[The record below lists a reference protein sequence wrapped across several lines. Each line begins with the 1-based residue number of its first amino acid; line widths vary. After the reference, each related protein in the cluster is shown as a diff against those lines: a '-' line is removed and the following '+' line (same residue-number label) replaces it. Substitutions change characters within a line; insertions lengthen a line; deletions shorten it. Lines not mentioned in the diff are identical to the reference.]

1 MLNNGFSLASQ
12 PYPRRVISGVQPTG
26 VLHLGNYF
34 GAIKPWIDLQ
44 NNESDVTY
52 FIADLHSMT
61 MPHKPDELRQNILQ
75 QVATLLACGID
86 PTKANLFAQSSVP
99 QHAELCWIFTCL
111 TTMARLAHLP
121 QYKDKSATLKDVPTG
136 LFIYPILQAAD
147 ILLHKWVWQRCTIS
161 ESVSSI
167 IVFVHR
173 ATHVPC
179 GEDQIQQLQL
189 AADLSRSFN
198 KKFGRTFPDV
208 TSLIAD
214 DPSARI
220 RSLRDPTKKQSKS
233 DPDTKSRV
241 TLLDP
246 PDVMMERIKKAL
258 TDFKSEVTYEPQ
270 VRPGVANLI
279 TIHSLITNQTPQEVC
294 DQAKDIDTGKWVSH
308 TSSLWT
314 WTSRKRIFNVCFL
327 HLNYRYKLVVADAV
341 IAHFSPIR
349 ERILDYMKNRDYLT
363 TIMVRGAEKAQ
374 QTAEQTIKEVKEK
387 VGLHVFR

>member
-1 MLNNGFSLASQ
+1 M
-12 PYPRRVISGVQPTG
+12 
-26 VLHLGNYF
+26 
-34 GAIKPWIDLQ
+34 
-44 NNESDVTY
+44 
-52 FIADLHSMT
+52 
-61 MPHKPDELRQNILQ
+61 
-75 QVATLLACGID
+75 
-86 PTKANLFAQSSVP
+86 
-99 QHAELCWIFTCL
+99 
-111 TTMARLAHLP
+111 
-121 QYKDKSATLKDVPTG
+121 
-136 LFIYPILQAAD
+136 
-147 ILLHKWVWQRCTIS
+147 
-161 ESVSSI
+161 
-167 IVFVHR
+167 
-173 ATHVPC
+173 PC

-294 DQAKDIDTGKWVSH
+294 DQAKDIDTGK
-308 TSSLWT
+308 
-314 WTSRKRIFNVCFL
+314 
-327 HLNYRYKLVVADAV
+327 
-341 IAHFSPIR
+341 
-349 ERILDYMKNRDYLT
+349 
-363 TIMVRGAEKAQ
+363 
-374 QTAEQTIKEVKEK
+374 
-387 VGLHVFR
+387 